1 MKKTIGDTAQSGSI
15 EILGQQYRIKGVE
28 DQAYLDR
35 LAKYVDQR
43 MRELAGHAKNAAPSK
58 LAILTAIN
66 IAHDL
71 FQLRA
76 QHQVTEATI
85 EKKTKDLI
93 ESIEEQFEDLQLH

>member
-1 MKKTIGDTAQSGSI
+1 MKKTSVDTTQSGSV

-43 MRELAGHAKNAAPSK
+43 MRELAAHAKNAAPSK
-58 LAILTAIN
+58 LAVLTAIN
-66 IAHDL
+66 ITHDL
-71 FQLRA
+71 FQLRS
-76 QHQVTEATI
+76 QHQLTEATI

-93 ESIEEQFEDLQLH
+93 ESIEEQFDDLELH

>member
-1 MKKTIGDTAQSGSI
+1 MKKTNGDTAQSGSI

-28 DQAYLDR
+28 DQVYLDR

-43 MRELAGHAKNAAPSK
+43 MRELAGHAKNATPSK

-93 ESIEEQFEDLQLH
+93 ESIEEQFEDLELY